1 MGFSRHSFTM
11 IELVFAIV
19 IVGFAILT
27 IPVVVAQSNHLLR
40 SSHNV
45 QGYYHA
51 LALMQII
58 RIKPWDSA
66 NREDMNASDLY
77 YVLDTDENAYDCK
90 DVGGFGFLRR
100 EGMFARNFKGSRV
113 CSQDSIKAKA
123 IAGSS
128 LETIN
133 FAQYSEAIK
142 EYSASEDKFTLK
154 AGAKYVDSST
164 LNDVANGTTNTKKI
178 TIELLDSS
186 SGKLLARY
194 HYYATNIGTDAIA
207 SKDL

>member
-1 MGFSRHSFTM
+1 M
-11 IELVFAIV
+11 IEVIFSIV
-19 IVGFAILT
+19 IIGLAILT
-27 IPVVVAQSNHLLR
+27 IPVLIAQSTQQLK
-40 SSHNV
+40 STHNV

-58 RIKPWDSA
+58 RVKPWDSA
-66 NREDMNASDLY
+66 NKEDMNISDLY

-90 DVGGFGFLRR
+90 DIGGFGFLRR
-100 EGMFARNFKGSRV
+100 EGMFARNFKGNRV
-113 CSQDSIKAKA
+113 CSQEKRQANA

-142 EYSASEDKFTLK
+142 EDASGENKFTLN
-154 AGAKYVDSST
+154 ASVKYVDSST
-164 LNDVANGTTNTKKI
+164 LNEVASGTTNTKKI
-178 TIELLDSS
+178 TVELRNSETNELI
-186 SGKLLARY
+186 ARY
-194 HYYATNIGTDAIA
+194 YYYATNIGTDAIA